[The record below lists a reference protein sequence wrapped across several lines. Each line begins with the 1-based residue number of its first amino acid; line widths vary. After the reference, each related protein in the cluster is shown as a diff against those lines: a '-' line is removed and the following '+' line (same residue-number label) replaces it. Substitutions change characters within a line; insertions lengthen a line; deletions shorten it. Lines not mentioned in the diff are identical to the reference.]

1 MRIKNLANRLISLE
15 TVLVP
20 PVEEQTV
27 IILNAVDSNGVTV
40 STREIII
47 NPRPASAVRS
57 GGRRR
62 Y

>member
-1 MRIKNLANRLISLE
+1 MRIKNLANRLMRLE

-20 PVEEQTV
+20 PVEEPTV

-40 STREIII
+40 STQEIIV
-47 NPRPASAVRS
+47 NRQPASAVRP

>member
-1 MRIKNLANRLISLE
+1 MRIKNLANRLMSLE
-15 TVLVP
+15 AVLVP
-20 PVEEQTV
+20 PVVV

-47 NPRPASAVRS
+47 NLQPASAARP

-62 Y
+62 R

>member
-20 PVEEQTV
+20 PVAEPTV

-40 STREIII
+40 STQEIIV
-47 NPRPASAVRS
+47 NRQPASAIRP
-57 GGRRR
+57 GGHRR